1 MPSISEIGKEVIM
14 GVQTM
19 LTAELPGKPSGWHC
33 YFAGEFQPRWYITIE
48 SCLAVAVYYYTV
60 SCIYLGNVQILVV

>member
-1 MPSISEIGKEVIM
+1 
-14 GVQTM
+14 M
-19 LTAELPGKPSGWHC
+19 LTAELPAKPSGWHC